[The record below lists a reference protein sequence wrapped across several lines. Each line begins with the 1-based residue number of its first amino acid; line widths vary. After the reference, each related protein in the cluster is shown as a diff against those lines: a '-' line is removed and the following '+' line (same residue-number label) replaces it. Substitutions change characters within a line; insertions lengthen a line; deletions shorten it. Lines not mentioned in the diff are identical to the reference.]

1 MMQFAKGPQRDSMEV
16 EKEGDESQLMGC
28 APYLQIFKAGKLV
41 FTTAATLHV
50 QQTEE
55 ELPFVQVMDGTVPFN
70 IDEVIQ
76 GDILIRCRHLTFNK
90 QRVSMFRAAFHT
102 GYVPPNVLRLTKS
115 QLDGACT
122 DKRFSDDYF
131 VDLIFEKVDA
141 ETATKHLEEQQQ
153 EEEAATADEGENE
166 KKGRSPIVKASSF
179 DTMLHGDS
187 RFWDVITSRRR
198 EQVKQKNEDPM
209 WGKTIGRRRG
219 EPAKKQQEGNEQ
231 DPQNDSVKKE
241 RTSLETFS
249 IGNEF
254 DFLPGSPVPVP
265 RETTEPTKD
274 DLMDALNALD
284 DDEGPS
290 SPTNTETEE
299 IVFDTSG
306 EAGSSD
312 DKKDLIQEIPASVPS
327 SEAQGV
333 TDDFRQDSQPK
344 DSKVSETAKEPTSA
358 PSQASSDDNAL
369 EEIDDMDALLAAADE
384 DLGDIDLGDFD
395 VDDDLEDLE
404 NFLKT

>member
-1 MMQFAKGPQRDSMEV
+1 
-16 EKEGDESQLMGC
+16 
-28 APYLQIFKAGKLV
+28 
-41 FTTAATLHV
+41 
-50 QQTEE
+50 
-55 ELPFVQVMDGTVPFN
+55 
-70 IDEVIQ
+70 
-76 GDILIRCRHLTFNK
+76 
-90 QRVSMFRAAFHT
+90 
-102 GYVPPNVLRLTKS
+102 
-115 QLDGACT
+115 
-122 DKRFSDDYF
+122 
-131 VDLIFEKVDA
+131 
-141 ETATKHLEEQQQ
+141 
-153 EEEAATADEGENE
+153 
-166 KKGRSPIVKASSF
+166 
-179 DTMLHGDS
+179 
-187 RFWDVITSRRR
+187 
-198 EQVKQKNEDPM
+198 
-209 WGKTIGRRRG
+209 
-219 EPAKKQQEGNEQ
+219 
-231 DPQNDSVKKE
+231 
-241 RTSLETFS
+241 
-249 IGNEF
+249 
-254 DFLPGSPVPVP
+254 
-265 RETTEPTKD
+265 
-274 DLMDALNALD
+274 MDALNALD

-344 DSKVSETAKEPTSA
+344 DSKVSETAKEPTPA